1 MSSTSEAPDA
11 PPPVEAG
18 VSPTALAAAREPHP
32 QISDEPDTAAAKPH
46 RAARRGVG
54 VAVLALGFLAGVA
67 GALLVSVLPLRLP
80 GSAGFEVARLSAALD
95 KAELPALKSRI
106 AELEKRAATLPADA
120 ASDVAALHLRLS
132 SAEQQVNLLATQL
145 AAISVPAAGTPGA
158 LAGGDL
164 RAMTSGLAASFAEL
178 KGRVEALGADVQV
191 ARNLSGRLGALESR
205 VPADLGAQLA
215 ALAAKGDLSALDGR
229 LSKLESNTSAFDA
242 KRAASAIALANLVR
256 SAQSGAAFTTELEA
270 VRLINPDPDLVGP
283 VAAYASHGVRPVS
296 QLASDFPQ
304 VARDAMRAAGRGSG
318 SWWDRL
324 WASITGLFLI
334 RSQQPRAGDSIDA
347 VLSRAEAAV
356 RARNLQEAVGELS
369 HLQGPAAAAV
379 AAWRAQAEAR
389 LTLDSLLTKL
399 SARILAEL
407 HG

>member
-1 MSSTSEAPDA
+1 
-11 PPPVEAG
+11 V
-18 VSPTALAAAREPHP
+18 V
-32 QISDEPDTAAAKPH
+32 
-46 RAARRGVG
+46 
-54 VAVLALGFLAGVA
+54 ALGFLAGVA
-67 GALLVSVLPLRLP
+67 GSLLVSVLPLRLP
-80 GSAGFEVARLSAALD
+80 GSAGSQVAGLRAALD
-95 KAELPALKSRI
+95 NAELPALKMRI

-120 ASDVAALHLRLS
+120 ASDVAALNLRLS
-132 SAEQQVNLLATQL
+132 SAESQVNALATQL
-145 AAISVPAAGTPGA
+145 AAVSAPGAPAAIA
-158 LAGGDL
+158 SGDVK
-164 RAMTSGLAASFAEL
+164 AMASGLAASLAEL
-178 KGRVEALGADVQV
+178 KGRVEALALDVQG
-191 ARNLSGRLGALESR
+191 AHNLSGRLGALESR

-229 LSKLESNTSAFDA
+229 ISKLESNTSAFDA

-256 SAQSGAAFTTELEA
+256 SASSGASFATELEA

-283 VAAYASHGVRPVS
+283 IAAYASHGVRPVS
-296 QLASDFPQ
+296 QLANDFAR

-324 WASITGLFLI
+324 WASIARLFLI
-334 RSQQPRAGDSIDA
+334 RSQEPRDGDSIDA

-356 RARNLQEAVGELS
+356 RADNLQDAVGELS
-369 HLQGPAAAAV
+369 HLHGPAADAV
-379 AAWRAQAEAR
+379 AGWRAQAEAR